1 MRVLFICRANI
12 SRSQTAKA
20 FFDTMSKH
28 ESESAGV
35 NVGEWEGM
43 SLREHIELR
52 GDQDHVFE
60 IMEKQG
66 LDITGNVRRQ
76 VTPEMV
82 ERADTVIVLTDKEEM
97 PDFILLSDK
106 TVYWGVDD
114 TLKVPYD
121 FVLEVNR
128 DIRQRVEG
136 LVKEIG

>member
-20 FFDTMSKH
+20 FFDSLSEH

-35 NVGEWEGM
+35 IVGERDGM
-43 SLREHIELR
+43 SIREHIELR
-52 GDQDHVFE
+52 GNQDHVFE

-82 ERADTVIVLTDKEEM
+82 DRADRVIVMTDKEEM
-97 PDFILLSDK
+97 PDFILSSDK
-106 TVYWGVDD
+106 AVYWGVDD

-121 FVLEVNR
+121 TVVEINR
-128 DIRQRVEG
+128 DIRRRVEQ
-136 LVKEIG
+136 LVEEVG